1 MTQKLLSRVREIM
14 GECDLLD
21 NPLERTL
28 SVDQDSFI
36 LKNPQN
42 DKSILIG
49 EAHRTAK
56 KIGDREIIAFT
67 INSAKWKWA
76 EDEGFTKDEIID
88 IFANEI
94 FKEIDINETPFYLI
108 S

>member
-36 LKNPQN
+36 LKN
-42 DKSILIG
+42 
-49 EAHRTAK
+49 
-56 KIGDREIIAFT
+56 
-67 INSAKWKWA
+67 
-76 EDEGFTKDEIID
+76 
-88 IFANEI
+88 
-94 FKEIDINETPFYLI
+94 
-108 S
+108 